1 MAWQT
6 GQQLKC
12 TTFIENMAVLHHHHH
27 HKFITGAKRTMFYG
41 LMLETSTKELYGWY
55 ILIILVIYMCMK
67 SVTLLVYLFT
77 KGLVGSLG
85 HNVNAS
91 DDLRDFVKVK
101 CATVTQEYKSSEER
115 NVKKKIARGTTDPCH
130 QEHKNL
136 NYLLS

>member
-1 MAWQT
+1 
-6 GQQLKC
+6 
-12 TTFIENMAVLHHHHH
+12 
-27 HKFITGAKRTMFYG
+27 MFYG

-91 DDLRDFVKVK
+91 DDLHLFLLSVK
-101 CATVTQEYKSSEER
+101 CATVTFQMTMMRPRVLPWSPQKYER
-115 NVKKKIARGTTDPCH
+115 IQFDLAGT
-130 QEHKNL
+130 L
-136 NYLLS
+136 G

>member
-1 MAWQT
+1 
-6 GQQLKC
+6 
-12 TTFIENMAVLHHHHH
+12 MAVLHHHHH

-85 HNVNAS
+85 HNVNAN
-91 DDLRDFVKVK
+91 DDLLI
-101 CATVTQEYKSSEER
+101 SS
-115 NVKKKIARGTTDPCH
+115 K
-130 QEHKNL
+130 
-136 NYLLS
+136 